1 MRRWDI
7 GVGRAAAKAMIRF
20 FFQRFQRPKL
30 LLGVDFA
37 DGQLRIVAL
46 RRLKR
51 AAKGHLKQWSPEFE
65 LEGYAVAP
73 LPDGAVVAG
82 RIENGPAVSD
92 CVQRLVSK
100 LRMKSR
106 RVAFAVKTSEA
117 LLLNTLVA
125 TGLSRREKE
134 DRVIALAETALP
146 YSLDEIYLDFAET
159 RGDDSRSG
167 RSGRSGHHSYD
178 QTAERI
184 TDNDQIVIVAAQL
197 EAIDSTVAV
206 CRDAGL
212 DVEVADVV
220 SLAQERLLVHLA
232 EDQGSTDTLLLIT
245 LENGLSSLALFLGG
259 RHLATREWQFDVEE
273 LSSASS
279 KGQVNELA
287 QNYIWEDQEQQEQPD
302 FASVR
307 ATILEQLKFLLA
319 QTMSVAPS
327 TEVLSRSLALLA
339 GSEARREGL
348 DLALSACLG
357 CPVRVADPFLKLG
370 LRKDLDPAAVY
381 RDAPTLLLATALA
394 LREAP

>member
-146 YSLDEIYLDFAET
+146 YSLEEIYLDFAET
-159 RGDDSRSG
+159 RGDDSHSG
-167 RSGRSGHHSYD
+167 HSGHHSYD

-184 TDNDQIVIVAAQL
+184 TDTAQIVIVAAQL
-197 EAIDSTVAV
+197 EAIDSRVAV

-307 ATILEQLKFLLA
+307 AIILEQLKFLLA
-319 QTMSVAPS
+319 QTMSGAPS
-327 TEVLSRSLALLA
+327 TEVLSPSLALLA
-339 GSEARREGL
+339 GSEACREGL

>member
-1 MRRWDI
+1 M
-7 GVGRAAAKAMIRF
+7 RF

-51 AAKGHLKQWSPEFE
+51 AAGGHLRQWSPEFE

-82 RIENGPAVSD
+82 TIENGPAVSD

-117 LLLNTLVA
+117 LLLNTAVA
-125 TGLSRREKE
+125 SGLSRREKE

-159 RGDDSRSG
+159 RDDYGRYSRN
-167 RSGRSGHHSYD
+167 GHHGDD

-184 TDNDQIVIVAAQL
+184 TDNDQIVVVAAQL
-197 EAIDSTVAV
+197 DAIDSRVAV

-220 SLAQERLLVHLA
+220 SLAQERLLVQLA
-232 EDQGSTDTLLLIT
+232 EDQDSMDTILLIT

-287 QNYIWEDQEQQEQPD
+287 QNYVWEDQEQQEQPD

-307 ATILEQLKFLLA
+307 ATIFEQLKFLLA
-319 QTMSVAPS
+319 QTMSGAPP
-327 TEVLSRSLALLA
+327 TEVPSPSLALLA

-357 CPVRVADPFLKLG
+357 CPIRVADPFLKLG

>member
-1 MRRWDI
+1 
-7 GVGRAAAKAMIRF
+7 MIRF

-46 RRLKR
+46 RRLRR
-51 AAKGHLKQWSPEFE
+51 AAKGHLQQWTPEFE

-73 LPDGAVVAG
+73 LPNGAVVAG

-146 YSLDEIYLDFAET
+146 YSLEEIYLDFAET
-159 RGDDSRSG
+159 RGDDSHSG
-167 RSGRSGHHSYD
+167 HSGHHSYD

-197 EAIDSTVAV
+197 EAIDSRVAV

-307 ATILEQLKFLLA
+307 AIILEQLKFLLA
-319 QTMSVAPS
+319 QTMSGAPS
-327 TEVLSRSLALLA
+327 TEVLSPSLALLA

>member
-1 MRRWDI
+1 
-7 GVGRAAAKAMIRF
+7 MIRF

-146 YSLDEIYLDFAET
+146 YSLEEIYLDFAET
-159 RGDDSRSG
+159 RGDDSHSG
-167 RSGRSGHHSYD
+167 HSGHHSYD

-197 EAIDSTVAV
+197 EAIDSRVAV

-279 KGQVNELA
+279 KGQVNQLA

-307 ATILEQLKFLLA
+307 AIILEQLKFLLA
-319 QTMSVAPS
+319 QTMSGAPS
-327 TEVLSRSLALLA
+327 TEVLSPSLALLA

>member
-1 MRRWDI
+1 
-7 GVGRAAAKAMIRF
+7 MIRF

-73 LPDGAVVAG
+73 LPDGAVIAG

-159 RGDDSRSG
+159 RGDDSH
-167 RSGRSGHHSYD
+167 SGHHSYD

-197 EAIDSTVAV
+197 EAIDSRVAV

-212 DVEVADVV
+212 DVEVADPEA
-220 SLAQERLLVHLA
+220 SSFALGYAR
-232 EDQGSTDTLLLIT
+232 DSGLIE
-245 LENGLSSLALFLGG
+245 L
-259 RHLATREWQFDVEE
+259 E
-273 LSSASS
+273 LSALESS
-279 KGQVNELA
+279 GNGEVIARPKVTTQDKMPALIQSGVRIPYQA
-287 QNYIWEDQEQQEQPD
+287 QAGGAAGGSITQFEEAVLSLEVTPQITPD
-302 FASVR
+302 GR
-307 ATILEQLKFLLA
+307 INMQLDIR
-319 QTMSVAPS
+319 QDSVAPGNS
-327 TEVLSRSLALLA
+327 LIPAINTNQVTTRALVNDGETIALGGVFREETSVTESKTPILGDLPYVGRLFKRSNRSSRRTELLIFITPKI
-339 GSEARREGL
+339 L
-348 DLALSACLG
+348 DEL
-357 CPVRVADPFLKLG
+357 PR
-370 LRKDLDPAAVY
+370 
-381 RDAPTLLLATALA
+381 
-394 LREAP
+394 

>member
-46 RRLKR
+46 RRLRR
-51 AAKGHLKQWSPEFE
+51 AAKGHLQQWTPEFE

-73 LPDGAVVAG
+73 LPNGAVVAG
-82 RIENGPAVSD
+82 RIENGLAVSD

-146 YSLDEIYLDFAET
+146 YSLDEIYLDFTET
-159 RGDDSRSG
+159 RSDDSH
-167 RSGRSGHHSYD
+167 SGHHSYD

-197 EAIDSTVAV
+197 EAIDSRVAV

-279 KGQVNELA
+279 KGQVNQLA

-307 ATILEQLKFLLA
+307 AIILEQLKFLLA
-319 QTMSVAPS
+319 QTMSGAPS
-327 TEVLSRSLALLA
+327 TEVLSPSLALLA

>member
-134 DRVIALAETALP
+134 DRLIALAET
-146 YSLDEIYLDFAET
+146 
-159 RGDDSRSG
+159 RGDYS
-167 RSGRSGHHSYD
+167 RSGRSGHHSYN

-197 EAIDSTVAV
+197 EAIDSRVAV

-212 DVEVADVV
+212 DVEVADVG
-220 SLAQERLLVHLA
+220 RLFKRSNRSNRRT
-232 EDQGSTDTLLLIT
+232 ELLIFIT
-245 LENGLSSLALFLGG
+245 PKIL
-259 RHLATREWQFDVEE
+259 DE
-273 LSSASS
+273 L
-279 KGQVNELA
+279 
-287 QNYIWEDQEQQEQPD
+287 P
-302 FASVR
+302 R
-307 ATILEQLKFLLA
+307 
-319 QTMSVAPS
+319 
-327 TEVLSRSLALLA
+327 
-339 GSEARREGL
+339 
-348 DLALSACLG
+348 
-357 CPVRVADPFLKLG
+357 
-370 LRKDLDPAAVY
+370 
-381 RDAPTLLLATALA
+381 
-394 LREAP
+394 

>member
-20 FFQRFQRPKL
+20 FFQRFQKPKL

-51 AAKGHLKQWSPEFE
+51 AAKGNLQQWTPEFE

-159 RGDDSRSG
+159 RGDDSH
-167 RSGRSGHHSYD
+167 SGRSGHHSYD

-197 EAIDSTVAV
+197 EAIDSRVAV

-220 SLAQERLLVHLA
+220 SLAQERLLVYLA

-287 QNYIWEDQEQQEQPD
+287 QNHIWEDQEQQEQPD

-307 ATILEQLKFLLA
+307 AIILEQLKFLLA
-319 QTMSVAPS
+319 QTMSGAPS
-327 TEVLSRSLALLA
+327 TEVLSPSLALLA

>member
-1 MRRWDI
+1 
-7 GVGRAAAKAMIRF
+7 MIRF
-20 FFQRFQRPKL
+20 FFQRFQGPKL

-51 AAKGHLKQWSPEFE
+51 AAGGHLKQWSPEFE

-82 RIENGPAVSD
+82 TIENGPAVSD

-117 LLLNTLVA
+117 LLLNTSVA

-159 RGDDSRSG
+159 RGDDSHSG
-167 RSGRSGHHSYD
+167 RSSHNGNYGHHGDD

-184 TDNDQIVIVAAQL
+184 TDNDQIVVVAAQL
-197 EAIDSTVAV
+197 EAIDSRVAV

-232 EDQGSTDTLLLIT
+232 EDQDSTDTLLLIT

-327 TEVLSRSLALLA
+327 TEVLSPSLALLA
-339 GSEARREGL
+339 GSQARREGL

>member
-46 RRLKR
+46 RRLRR
-51 AAKGHLKQWSPEFE
+51 AAKGHLQQWTPEFE

-73 LPDGAVVAG
+73 LPNGAVVAG

-146 YSLDEIYLDFAET
+146 YSLDEIYLDFTET
-159 RGDDSRSG
+159 RSDDSH
-167 RSGRSGHHSYD
+167 SGRSGHHSYD

-197 EAIDSTVAV
+197 EAIDSRVAV

-279 KGQVNELA
+279 KGQVNQLA

-307 ATILEQLKFLLA
+307 AIILEQLKFLLA
-319 QTMSVAPS
+319 QTMSGAPS
-327 TEVLSRSLALLA
+327 TEVLSPSLALLA

>member
-20 FFQRFQRPKL
+20 FFQRFQGPKL

-51 AAKGHLKQWSPEFE
+51 AAGGHLKQWSPEFE

-82 RIENGPAVSD
+82 TIENGPAVSD

-117 LLLNTLVA
+117 LLLNTSVA

-159 RGDDSRSG
+159 RDDDSH
-167 RSGRSGHHSYD
+167 SGHHSYD

-197 EAIDSTVAV
+197 EAIDSRVAV

-327 TEVLSRSLALLA
+327 TEVLSPSLALLA